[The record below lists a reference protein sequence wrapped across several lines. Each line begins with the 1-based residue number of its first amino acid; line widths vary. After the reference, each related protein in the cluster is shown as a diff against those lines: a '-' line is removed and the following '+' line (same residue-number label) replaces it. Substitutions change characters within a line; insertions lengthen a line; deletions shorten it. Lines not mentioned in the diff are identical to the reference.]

1 MHTSQL
7 SASNVARREA
17 QCPCH
22 TVWGICLIQAGRAQ
36 LELPGT
42 CRVVLANALPIDP
55 RVMLVFAVFV
65 CFWVWGAVEVLG
77 GGGASFFLSDDV
89 HYLTEQS

>member
-55 RVMLVFAVFV
+55 RVMLVFAVLSASG
-65 CFWVWGAVEVLG
+65 CGGRLRCWG
-77 GGGASFFLSDDV
+77 GGGGLVSFCLTTSI
-89 HYLTEQS
+89 TEQS